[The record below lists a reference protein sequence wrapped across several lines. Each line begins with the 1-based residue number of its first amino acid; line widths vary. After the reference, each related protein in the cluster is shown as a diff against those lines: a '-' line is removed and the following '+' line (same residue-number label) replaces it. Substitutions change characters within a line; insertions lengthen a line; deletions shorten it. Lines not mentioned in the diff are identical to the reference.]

1 MASCTPHS
9 YPYDDDTMTP
19 QRPHPT
25 FHDIISS
32 SRSEQALSASDENTM
47 MILMKTTNVR
57 LFLVGL
63 VATSWLFVLVT
74 PQQEPGVWSGCIDPD
89 KSKSQ
94 NLVRIQQPSRVCFS
108 IANDT
113 DWNGGF
119 ASYLRASF
127 EPKADV
133 YSRFHIPNCKRV
145 SPCFVIF
152 FFDTNPIS
160 IPHFYICCC
169 CCCVPS
175 TLSSAYRDLVQRKNS
190 TASSNNI
197 FKSSPVIT
205 ISASSQTALS
215 FVRVYYDAAK
225 DRVYPFLTA
234 IMDVDRGVV
243 KGITWDN
250 ACVFCG
256 GTECLENTYNYDGV
270 PQNQSSAG
278 QTTRSCFVSTEDC
291 NALLGSNSSSTVC
304 DITVYTVWTGTDANG
319 IALQS
324 QAYRFS
330 EFPAQELSDRI
341 TQLLVPDAAADLINS
356 GGGDGSNTTRNR
368 LLSSSSHGAAA
379 AVLQVMEDHYHQ
391 SQSVDGTNG
400 AVHSAII
407 SEDGDL

>member
-1 MASCTPHS
+1 MIPTGIVVLHRISG
-9 YPYDDDTMTP
+9 
-19 QRPHPT
+19 RPLNPKRMCIPDFT
-25 FHDIISS
+25 FPIVSVFLVFHD
-32 SRSEQALSASDENTM
+32 
-47 MILMKTTNVR
+47 
-57 LFLVGL
+57 
-63 VATSWLFVLVT
+63 FVL
-74 PQQEPGVWSGCIDPD
+74 CH
-89 KSKSQ
+89 KL
-94 NLVRIQQPSRVCFS
+94 NLIPCYF
-108 IANDT
+108 
-113 DWNGGF
+113 WLL
-119 ASYLRASF
+119 LRSF
-127 EPKADV
+127 
-133 YSRFHIPNCKRV
+133 IL
-145 SPCFVIF
+145 
-152 FFDTNPIS
+152 
-160 IPHFYICCC
+160 
-169 CCCVPS
+169 S
-175 TLSSAYRDLVQRKNS
+175 TAYRDLVQRKNS

-215 FVRVYYDAAK
+215 FVRVYFDAAK

-234 IMDVDRGVV
+234 IMDVERGVV

-256 GTECLENTYNYDGV
+256 GTECLENTYNYNGA

-368 LLSSSSHGAAA
+368 LLPSSSHGAA

-400 AVHSAII
+400 AVHSAVI
-407 SEDGDL
+407 SEEGDL